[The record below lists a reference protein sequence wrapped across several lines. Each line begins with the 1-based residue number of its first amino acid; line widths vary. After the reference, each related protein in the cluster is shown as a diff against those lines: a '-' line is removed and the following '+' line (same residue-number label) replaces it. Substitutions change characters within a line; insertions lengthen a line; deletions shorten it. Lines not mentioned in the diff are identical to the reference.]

1 MKRIGM
7 LIVAAMAALGAQ
19 AADVVAW
26 KGAEMSAWTNRI
38 SRFANPRMT
47 AEGIALEAVDRDP
60 QISVSI
66 PVPFAGECN
75 HYVEITVRSG
85 MSGRHQLFWCSE
97 KNGNFTADRH
107 ADFNVKR
114 AGEWETHTVRP
125 GWLGEGRIT
134 RLRIDP
140 PDGLRGTFELKSVR
154 VFAEGD
160 ARGIDTRKVTGVVFD
175 AASPA
180 QEYASITWYSS
191 TTPGRRLLGFTTS
204 PDGARHTYWFDF
216 THPHNL
222 KYRYAGKTSWSGTAY
237 ALTVEQV
244 LSGKKFPVENLRL
257 VSGRPDLPPDV
268 GVTYAGP
275 ELAIPRAGRP
285 LALEL
290 ILRNYGTAPARNVR
304 FALDGL
310 PAGCRVLNAADLAPS
325 GEIGAC
331 EGWDSVGDDYA
342 SGQLPNER
350 RFRIT
355 LSDPGAGRHA
365 FGLTVSADGMAPR
378 RVPVTAEVL
387 PSLGLPKADR
397 MPAPK
402 PVKTGKYE
410 IGAFLFPGW
419 DGHQWHGVW
428 TRAPHRKPVL
438 GWYDETNPEV
448 IDWQI
453 KHLVEN
459 GVSFVFVD
467 WYWSRGH
474 HSHGHWPI
482 AFGKARHRG
491 LLKWSL
497 MWANHNGRGS
507 HSVADQEKVT
517 RYWIDNYFRDP
528 QYMQIDGKPV
538 VSIWSPDGMER
549 DLGPGGCK
557 KLLDVSRRL
566 AREAGL
572 GGIHFIAVRSPSG
585 STDRA
590 FLARYKT
597 LGFDGTCVYK
607 YMDGGDAKVPPR
619 VDGFQDYK
627 NLADASLR
635 HWREL
640 QENADLPFLPSLT
653 TAYDDRPWRGEMSSP
668 VKNINAADFRRICA
682 DAKKFADETGVTRLL
697 IGPLDEW
704 GEGSIGY
711 PNRELGFGM
720 LEAVRDTFGEK
731 PAEGWP
737 LNYAPEDVGLG
748 PYPRTN
754 DQLRRLR
761 VLAIGNSY
769 TQSLEPELKKVAQAA
784 GVDLDL
790 TIFAIGGKSLSNH
803 WVNCAAALKDPSKK
817 QYHVRGRKTNLP
829 EVLADGT
836 WDIVTLQEQSAAGM
850 YPGSFNPWADRLVA
864 FIRERQP
871 KARLYFQLTWADP
884 AFSQRLSD
892 GRGGLG
898 SLKMTQ
904 DEMASALEKTYMEQ
918 AKRLGLGLIPVGPAL
933 QLYRKRLPVT
943 VQPFAPDYIAALKDG
958 DVPDIKGELAGWYV
972 WGKGARWNKDDG
984 VYKLRK
990 DHHHLNREGKYL
1002 QACVWIAALTGINI
1016 AELPYVPD
1024 FGDDFH
1030 RRAPLIRRCAMDA
1043 AASTSACG
1051 LVQ

>member
-1 MKRIGM
+1 MLKRSVLVI
-7 LIVAAMAALGAQ
+7 AAAATALGVH
-19 AADVVAW
+19 AADLALW
-26 KGAEMSAWTNRI
+26 EGASMSAWTN
-38 SRFANPRMT
+38 SLSKKWTNPRVT
-47 AEGIALEAVDRDP
+47 ADGLAVEAVAQDP
-60 QISVSI
+60 QLYAKP
-66 PVPFAGECN
+66 PVPFDGKCN
-75 HYVEITVRSG
+75 QYVEITVRCTLPGS
-85 MSGRHQLFWCSE
+85 HQLFWCSE
-97 KNGNFTADRH
+97 KGGGCTRERH
-107 ADFNVKR
+107 ADFTVRKP
-114 AGEWETHTVRP
+114 GEWETHKVRP

-134 RLRIDP
+134 TLRIDP
-140 PDGLRGTFELKSVR
+140 PDPLRGTFEVKRVR
-154 VFAEGD
+154 VFEEGD
-160 ARGIDTRKVTGVVFD
+160 CTPIDTGKTTGIVFE
-175 AASPA
+175 AQTPQ
-180 QEYASITWYSS
+180 QEYASVTWFSDAS
-191 TTPGRRLLGFTTS
+191 PGPKRLRFTTS

-216 THPHNL
+216 MNPHNN
-222 KYRYAGKTSWSGTAY
+222 KQGQKSWAGRAYELEIQQVTSGWKLPVSG
-237 ALTVEQV
+237 
-244 LSGKKFPVENLRL
+244 LRM
-257 VSGRPDLPPDV
+257 VTGRPDLPPDV

-275 ELAIPRAGRP
+275 EEAIPRAGRP
-285 LALEL
+285 LPLEL
-290 ILRNYGTAPARNVR
+290 ILRNYGTAPAKNVR
-304 FALDGL
+304 FALSGL
-310 PAGCRVLNAADLAPS
+310 PSGCRVLDASDLAPD
-325 GEIGAC
+325 GEIAAC
-331 EGWDSVGDDYA
+331 AGWDSVGNDYA
-342 SGQLPNER
+342 WGSLPNER
-350 RFRIT
+350 RFRIR
-355 LSDPGAGRHA
+355 LSDPGAGRCA
-365 FGLTVSADGMAPR
+365 FQLAISADGMAPR
-378 RVPVTAEVL
+378 TVTVKADVL
-387 PSLGLPKADR
+387 PSLGLAKADYV
-397 MPAPK
+397 PAPK

-410 IGAFLFPGW
+410 VGAFLFPGW
-419 DGHQWHGVW
+419 DTHLWHGVW

-482 AFGKARHRG
+482 AFGKARYRG

-497 MWANHNGRGS
+497 MWANHNGAGS

-528 QYMQIDGKPV
+528 QYMRIDGKPV
-538 VSIWSPDGMER
+538 VSIWSPSGMER

-572 GGIHFIAVRSPSG
+572 PGIHFIAVRSPSG
-585 STDRA
+585 STGRE
-590 FLARYKT
+590 FLAQYKT
-597 LGFDGTCVYK
+597 FGFDGTCVYK
-607 YMDGGDAKVPPR
+607 YMDGGDPKAPPR

-627 NLADASLR
+627 YLADSSLR

-640 QENADLPFLPSLT
+640 LANSNLPFLPSLT
-653 TAYDDRPWRGEMSSP
+653 TAYDDRPWRGESFSA
-668 VKNINAADFRRICA
+668 VKGINVADFRRICV
-682 DAKKFADETGVTRLL
+682 DGKRFADESGVTRLL
-697 IGPLDEW
+697 LGPIDEW

-731 PAEGWP
+731 PSEGWP

-748 PYPRTN
+748 PYPKAD

-769 TQSLEPELKKVAQAA
+769 TQSLEPELQKVAKAA

-803 WVNCAAALKDPSKK
+803 WVNCEAALKDPSKK
-817 QYHVRGRKTNLP
+817 QYHARGRKTNLP

-836 WDIVTLQEQSAAGM
+836 WDVVTLQEQSAAGM
-850 YPGSFNPWADRLVA
+850 YPESFNPWADRLVA

-884 AFSQRLSD
+884 AFSPRLSD
-892 GRGGLG
+892 GRGGPG

-904 DEMASALEKTYMEQ
+904 DEMASALETTYTEQ

-943 VQPFAPDYIAALKDG
+943 VRPFAPDYVAALKDG

-972 WGKGARWNKDDG
+972 WGKGARWSKDYG

-1016 AELPYVPD
+1016 VELPYEPD

-1043 AASTSACG
+1043 AASTHSVG